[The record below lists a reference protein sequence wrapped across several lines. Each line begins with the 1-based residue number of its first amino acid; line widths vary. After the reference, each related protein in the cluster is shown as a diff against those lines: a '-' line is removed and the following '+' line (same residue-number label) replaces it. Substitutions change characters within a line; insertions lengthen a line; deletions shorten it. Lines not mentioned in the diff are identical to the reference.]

1 MDSVDIR
8 SVLLSCS
15 FLETMAVCEGRNYKE
30 QNYEISYRAKLIIN
44 KDKVVP
50 IVICIP
56 EKWYRDLID
65 IYVENYNEIDF
76 MPHIDSKGKICL
88 FDLEGALIDQN
99 LQGILIESLVRA
111 KDILENGLLGTNAG
125 DFLDEFELYWGQLP
139 GHRLLKFDVPV
150 SEVSQTIKC
159 TFERTSQR
167 KKEKQS
173 EYFKRLRSA
182 IIYAG
187 KDSQILKKWNLKK
200 ASIVNAAYF
209 IISPDTDIFPPDI
222 RKVLSIE
229 YLNNLLK
236 WVSSKESSDILLKL
250 HSNRVIIFA
259 IRQPRGNI
267 NFVGFYIEGGRFE
280 KGNDG
285 YWFKDVSVL
294 QPLEVHRADKNF
306 LMMRTAQS
314 DEDTNKK
321 ILVIGCG
328 SIGGY
333 LIWELVKSGFEDLT
347 IVDDDLLSDE
357 NVFRHLLGLEY
368 VSEYK
373 CVAIEEYI
381 RKNIPEVSIK
391 SLVEKCEEAV
401 LEGNIDLEEYDL
413 IISATGNH
421 NLNRWINSYVFN
433 NKIGVPV
440 IYAWNEVYGIG
451 NHVAYFKY
459 GNKGCYNCLFG
470 RTEQTE
476 ELYDKS
482 SYCKQGQK
490 IVQSA
495 EGCGKTYVPYGDIIS
510 LKTVLLCLDVIRK
523 AFSGKLETNLL
534 VSMKGDDSF
543 FRAQGFETSGRY
555 SRQKENIKILTGDQ
569 ILNTECGVCGD
580 N

>member
-8 SVLLSCS
+8 SVLSSCS
-15 FLETMAVCEGRNYKE
+15 FLETMAVCVGGNYKG
-30 QNYEISYRAKLIIN
+30 QNYEMAYRAKLIIN
-44 KDKVVP
+44 KDKVPV
-50 IVICIP
+50 VICIP

-76 MPHIDSKGKICL
+76 MPHIDRKGKICL
-88 FDLEGALIDQN
+88 FDLEGVLIDQN

-111 KDILENGLLGTNAG
+111 KDILENGFLGTNAG

-139 GHRLLKFDVPV
+139 GHRFLKFDVPV

-173 EYFKRLRSA
+173 EYFKQMRSA

-222 RKVLSIE
+222 RKELSIK

-236 WVSSKESSDILLKL
+236 WVSLKESSDILLKL

-267 NFVGFYIEGGRFE
+267 NFVGFYIEGGRLE

-306 LMMRTAQS
+306 LMMRTAQP
-314 DEDTNKK
+314 DEDTDKK

-333 LIWELVKSGFEDLT
+333 LICELAKSGFEDLT
-347 IVDDDLLSDE
+347 IVDDDRLSDE
-357 NVFRHLLGLEY
+357 NIFRHLLGMEY

-381 RKNIPEVSIK
+381 RKNIPEVSIR
-391 SLVEKCEEAV
+391 SLAEKCEEAV
-401 LEGNIDLEEYDL
+401 LEGDINLEEYNM

-421 NLNRWINSYVFN
+421 NFNRWINTYIFN
-433 NKIGVPV
+433 NKIDVPV

-470 RTEQTE
+470 RTEQAG

-482 SYCKQGQK
+482 SYCKPGQK
-490 IVQSA
+490 IVQSTG
-495 EGCGKTYVPYGDIIS
+495 GCGKTYVPYGDTIS
-510 LKTVLLCLDVIRK
+510 LKTVLLCLDVIGK
-523 AFSGKLETNLL
+523 VFSGKLETNLL
-534 VSMKGDDSF
+534 LSMKGNDCF
-543 FRAQGFETSGRY
+543 FRAQGFEISGRY
-555 SRQKENIKILTGDQ
+555 SRQIENIKILTGDQ